1 MRMFQDIA
9 HADHLPKSDSGSQKN
24 CTALAHGAARR
35 RKTYEQMKKPTIIL
49 PHPTKFERVFL

>member
-1 MRMFQDIA
+1 M
-9 HADHLPKSDSGSQKN
+9 HACHLQKFASGSQKN

-49 PHPTKFERVFL
+49 PQKTKFERVFL